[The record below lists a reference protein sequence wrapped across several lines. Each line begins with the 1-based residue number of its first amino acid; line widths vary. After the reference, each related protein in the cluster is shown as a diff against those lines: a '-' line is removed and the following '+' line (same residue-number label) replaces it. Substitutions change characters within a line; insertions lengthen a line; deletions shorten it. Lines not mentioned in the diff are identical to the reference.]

1 MIHPPEEGMPH
12 PWWDHRDWYDV
23 HDNTSIAGPDR
34 EPEHYREF
42 VVTLPPIGPE
52 DHVVDIGAGTGK
64 LSGLLAD
71 AYPDVGRI
79 TLIEPNESKL
89 DRARSRLA
97 ARLGPERVRP
107 LRATL
112 GEGATLPAGEASL
125 AIVGSVLMPAL
136 VGRGGT
142 LRDGRLFVVRVLAE
156 VRSLLRPG
164 GWLFDLETLA
174 MPWDVGA
181 EDGPVRRLTLPEL
194 NAALEAAGLDAAE
207 CVYRFRDRVVV
218 RARRPSA

>member
-1 MIHPPEEGMPH
+1 MPH
-12 PWWDHRDWYDV
+12 PYWEHRDWYDV

-42 VVTLPPIGPE
+42 VIALPPIGP
-52 DHVVDIGAGTGK
+52 DDSLVDVGAGTGK
-64 LSGLLAD
+64 LSGLVAE
-71 AYPDVGRI
+71 AYPDLGRV

-97 ARLGPERVRP
+97 SRLGPERVRA

-112 GEGATLPAGEASL
+112 GEGAALPAGEATL
-125 AIVGSVLMPAL
+125 AIVGSVLMPVLA
-136 VGRGGT
+136 GRGGT
-142 LRDGRLFVVRVLAE
+142 QRDGRAWVVRVLAE
-156 VRSLLRPG
+156 IRAALRPG
-164 GWLFDLETLA
+164 GWLYDVETLA

-181 EDGPVRRLTLPEL
+181 EDGPVRRLTLLEL
-194 NAALEAAGLDAAE
+194 VAALEAAGFEAVE

-218 RARRPSA
+218 RAQRPR

>member
-1 MIHPPEEGMPH
+1 MPH
-12 PWWDHRDWYDV
+12 PWWEHRDWYDV
-23 HDNTSIAGPDR
+23 HDNTCIAGPDR

-42 VVTLPPIGPE
+42 VITLPPIGPE
-52 DHVVDIGAGTGK
+52 DHVVDVGAGTGK

-97 ARLGPERVRP
+97 TRLGTERVRP
-107 LRATL
+107 LRVTL

-125 AIVGSVLMPAL
+125 AIVGSVLMPLL

-156 VRSLLRPG
+156 IRSLLRPG
-164 GWLFDLETLA
+164 GWLFDVETMA

-181 EDGPVRRLTLPEL
+181 EDGPARRLTLLEL
-194 NAALEAAGLDAAE
+194 TAALEAAGFEAAE
-207 CVYRFRDRVVV
+207 CVYRFRDRVVL
-218 RARRPSA
+218 RAQRPPR

>member
-1 MIHPPEEGMPH
+1 MPH
-12 PWWDHRDWYDV
+12 PWWEHRDWYDV

-42 VVTLPPIGPE
+42 VIALPPIGP
-52 DHVVDIGAGTGK
+52 DDSLVDVGAGTGK
-64 LSGLLAD
+64 LSGLVAE
-71 AYPDVGRI
+71 AYPDLGRV

-97 ARLGPERVRP
+97 SRLGPERVRA

-112 GEGATLPAGEASL
+112 GEGAALPAGEATL
-125 AIVGSVLMPAL
+125 AIVGSVLMPVLA
-136 VGRGGT
+136 GRGGT
-142 LRDGRLFVVRVLAE
+142 QRDGRAWVVRVLAE
-156 VRSLLRPG
+156 IHAALRPG
-164 GWLFDLETLA
+164 GWLYDVETLA

-181 EDGPVRRLTLPEL
+181 EDGPVRRLTLLEL
-194 NAALEAAGLDAAE
+194 VAALEAAGFEAVE

-218 RARRPSA
+218 RAHRPR

>member
-1 MIHPPEEGMPH
+1 MPH
-12 PWWDHRDWYDV
+12 PWWEHRDWYDV

-42 VVTLPPIGPE
+42 VIALPPIGP
-52 DHVVDIGAGTGK
+52 DDSLVDVGAGTGK
-64 LSGLLAD
+64 LSGLVAE
-71 AYPDVGRI
+71 AYPDLGRV

-89 DRARSRLA
+89 DRARTRLA
-97 ARLGPERVRP
+97 SRLGPERVRA

-112 GEGATLPAGEASL
+112 GEGAALPAGEATL
-125 AIVGSVLMPAL
+125 AIVGSVLMPVLA
-136 VGRGGT
+136 GRGGT
-142 LRDGRLFVVRVLAE
+142 LRDGRAWVVRILAE
-156 VRSLLRPG
+156 IRSVLRPG
-164 GWLFDLETLA
+164 GWLYDVETLA

-194 NAALEAAGLDAAE
+194 TAALEAAGFEAAE

-218 RARRPSA
+218 RAQRPSA

>member
-1 MIHPPEEGMPH
+1 MPH
-12 PWWDHRDWYDV
+12 PYWEHRDWYDV

-42 VVTLPPIGPE
+42 VIALPPIGP
-52 DHVVDIGAGTGK
+52 DDSLVDVGAGTGK
-64 LSGLLAD
+64 LSGLVAE
-71 AYPDVGRI
+71 AYPDLGRV

-97 ARLGPERVRP
+97 SRLGPERVRA

-112 GEGATLPAGEASL
+112 GEGAALPAGEATL
-125 AIVGSVLMPAL
+125 AIVGSVLMPVLA
-136 VGRGGT
+136 GRGGT
-142 LRDGRLFVVRVLAE
+142 QRDGRAWVVRVLAE
-156 VRSLLRPG
+156 IRAALRPG
-164 GWLFDLETLA
+164 GWLYDVETLA

-181 EDGPVRRLTLPEL
+181 EDGPVRRLTLLEL
-194 NAALEAAGLDAAE
+194 VASLEAAGFEAVE

-218 RARRPSA
+218 RAQRPR